1 MLTQILLLASLA
13 LGAFAQS
20 SSAVAAQTNLNLF
33 IDAGTDQNFIGSVM
47 AADCGATTYALACT
61 EGDYGSGILSST
73 CDPSATVR
81 ATYGPSYFGIS
92 TEAETAGIRATL
104 VQTCSLDGT
113 TLAVCSASI
122 GASADGMSTSGT
134 TTITRSG
141 TDVHYFQVP
150 ITAGANKLPGSAS
163 CTSTASTGAAAAATG
178 IVDVYKVLVV
188 PAAAL
193 LAGAGAFA

>member
-1 MLTQILLLASLA
+1 MLTQLFLLASLA

-20 SSAVAAQTNLNLF
+20 SSAVAAQTNANLF
-33 IDAGTDQNFIGSVM
+33 IDADTDQNFIGSVI
-47 AADCGATTYALACT
+47 AADCSATTYALVCP

-81 ATYGPSYFGIS
+81 ATYGPNYFGIS

-104 VQTCSLDGT
+104 VETCSLDGT
-113 TLAVCSASI
+113 TMAVCSASI
-122 GASADGMSTSGT
+122 GASADGQSTSGT

-150 ITAGANKLPGSAS
+150 ITAGPNKLPGSAS
-163 CTSTASTGAAAAATG
+163 CTSTGAAAAATG
-178 IVDVYKVLVV
+178 TVDVYKVLVV